1 MGYIINKTDGTQL
14 INLLEGTLDTS
25 TNLYLIGRN
34 YPSYGELQQENFVR
48 LLESGA
54 DTLSPIAKGK
64 TPLIG
69 QLWYDKGNNKLK
81 VYNGTEF
88 KTLGTVVSSTAPS
101 LNAVGD
107 LWWDTSND
115 QVKAWNGN
123 VWLLIGPAYTKT
135 QGISSSVVEVIPDDV
150 SVSHIVVSQYVNG
163 TRVAIQST
171 DSEFTPSPAIE
182 GFAKIYP
189 GTNSNIGAPQP
200 FNIQGFASNTVQL
213 TNYNVAG
220 NIDFA
225 VRTGG
230 VISNRL
236 RITGINGEVRVF
248 GNPTTNLG
256 IAPKQYVDALGS
268 YANVEISGIKSNVV
282 AANIEITNVRANV
295 EAANTSIVTANTNMQ
310 SYVDSRVSILDANAG
325 VQSVAISN
333 LLATKA
339 AIASPSFTGN
349 ASAPTAVPGTNTT
362 QLATTAFVFEANAG
376 VAARLFSNT
385 GAIAYDLSLN
395 YAKLN
400 SPAFFGV
407 PTAPTPAF
415 SDNSSKLATTAFVKL
430 HVLSGPT
437 GPIGATGLTGAQGP
451 QGTQGPQGIPG
462 VQGIQGP
469 QGPQGPQGIK
479 GDKGDTGSTGS
490 QGPRGYQGGDLAGTI
505 KLWASAILPD
515 NTWMACNG
523 AAISRTSF
531 ATLFARIGTL
541 YGSGDGVNT
550 FNIPDFRDRFA
561 VGSGNLYPLNAKG
574 GSKDASVISH
584 THSITDPGHFHT
596 QYAEFFNI
604 SSVASGSKLSRGNP
618 VPPAGVGGS
627 VTPNTTGISINA
639 SGESATDKN
648 LPPYVGANWIIKVT
662 DDAIF
667 SGTLQAGTGITI
679 NTVGAVS
686 TISGVKGDT
695 GPQGAPGIG
704 MPTGSVIFVA
714 MNTPPTGYL
723 AANGAAVSRVTYAA
737 LFAAIGTT
745 FGAGDGAN
753 TFNLPDLRGE
763 FVRGWDNGRNVDAGR
778 AFGSFQK
785 GTITLTDPNYSSFNV
800 QTPIGRTNYAGWP
813 NSTFNAET
821 GMDYMADRSLYPN
834 VLNSYVTH
842 SNAPIEIGNNGFG
855 WGVTRPRNVAL
866 LACIKF

>member
-88 KTLGTVVSSTAPS
+88 KTLGAVVSSTAPS

-295 EAANTSIVTANTNMQ
+295 EAANTSIVTANINMQ
-310 SYVDSRVSILDANAG
+310 SYVDSRVTILDANAG

-479 GDKGDTGSTGS
+479 GDAGANGANGAT
-490 QGPRGYQGGDLAGTI
+490 GPRGFQGGDLAGTI
-505 KLWASAILPD
+505 KLWASATLPD
-515 NTWMACNG
+515 ATWMACNG
-523 AAISRTSF
+523 AAISRTSY

-574 GSKDASVISH
+574 GTKDAVVVSH
-584 THSITDPGHFHT
+584 THTTTTAGSHVHNLLMGYTNLDQAYIGGGTNVNWGIRQT
-596 QYAEFFNI
+596 Q
-604 SSVASGSKLSRGNP
+604 
-618 VPPAGVGGS
+618 PAGDHTHDIS
-627 VTPNTTGISINA
+627 TTGE
-639 SGESATDKN
+639 SGTNKN

-667 SGTLQAGTGITI
+667 SGTLQQGTGVVLS
-679 NTVGAVS
+679 TVGAVT
-686 TISGVKGDT
+686 TISGTQGAQGPT
-695 GPQGAPGIG
+695 GPAGTPGS
-704 MPTGSVIFVA
+704 PSVIVTRTGATTSFVNA
-714 MNTPPTGYL
+714 VWTKVPFDTLETNTI
-723 AANGAAVSRVTYAA
+723 GATLVVE
-737 LFAAIGTT
+737 
-745 FGAGDGAN
+745 N
-753 TFNLPDLRGE
+753 
-763 FVRGWDNGRNVDAGR
+763 
-778 AFGSFQK
+778 
-785 GTITLTDPNYSSFNV
+785 ITLPAGTYIFNV
-800 QTPIGRTNYAGWP
+800 IIPVHALASDTIQNFLTRFYNITNNSVLKNLSITYIGDFSTASVTSAGQFTLTSTTSIELQGYKNDATGARIDGYAGYQSGIMQFWKV
-813 NSTFNAET
+813 S
-821 GMDYMADRSLYPN
+821 
-834 VLNSYVTH
+834 
-842 SNAPIEIGNNGFG
+842 
-855 WGVTRPRNVAL
+855 
-866 LACIKF
+866 